1 MLTRP
6 GMREQLLVGSE
17 AGNEFPAIAR
27 SLPVYVQVAN
37 SLIAAIESGRYPVG
51 SYLPAEQQLAARF
64 GVSRPSI
71 REALSCLHFAG
82 YVAPRQGRRTVVT
95 SAVARG
101 AGRDR
106 EGLPADV
113 TATQADLFEARL
125 ILEPE
130 VLALAAAEPDPDA
143 LPAVRQILAGMKLAL
158 SEPDLRP
165 STDFE
170 VHATLVRVCRNSVL
184 VQATERLLHSGENA
198 PARRAREQIWHERSL
213 PWKWLE
219 HHEAMAQAVMSRDPR
234 RAAQA
239 CRLHLASVM
248 AGIADSPGT
257 DELERTRLRSL
268 IARAERGI
276 GDMG

>member
-1 MLTRP
+1 MI
-6 GMREQLLVGSE
+6 GSE

-27 SLPVYVQVAN
+27 SLPVYVQIAN
-37 SLIAAIESGRYPVG
+37 NLIAAIESGRYPVG

-95 SAVARG
+95 SAVARS
-101 AGRDR
+101 ANHER
-106 EGLPADV
+106 LPADV
-113 TATQADLFEARL
+113 TCTQADLFEARL

-158 SEPDLRP
+158 SEPDLSPR
-165 STDFE
+165 TDFE
-170 VHATLVRVCRNSVL
+170 VHATLVRVCRNSLL
-184 VQATERLLHSGENA
+184 VQATERLLHSGQND
-198 PARRAREQIWHERSL
+198 PARRTREQIWHERSL

-248 AGIADSPGT
+248 TGIADSPGT
-257 DELERTRLRSL
+257 DEVERKRLRSL
-268 IARAERGI
+268 IARAECGTE
-276 GDMG
+276 DSS